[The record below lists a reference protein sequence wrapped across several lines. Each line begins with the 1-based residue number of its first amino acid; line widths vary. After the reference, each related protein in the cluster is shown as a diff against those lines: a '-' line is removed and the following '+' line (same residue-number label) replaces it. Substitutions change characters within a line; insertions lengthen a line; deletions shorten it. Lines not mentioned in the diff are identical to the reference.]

1 MTGSVQFSI
10 ANFMLTYSLTA
21 SKSYLSSSGLEHYVR
36 ITLIFSLF
44 FIYLTKTA
52 KIHQYRAPNN

>member
-21 SKSYLSSSGLEHYVR
+21 SKSYLSSFGLEHYVR
-36 ITLIFSLF
+36 ITLIFSL